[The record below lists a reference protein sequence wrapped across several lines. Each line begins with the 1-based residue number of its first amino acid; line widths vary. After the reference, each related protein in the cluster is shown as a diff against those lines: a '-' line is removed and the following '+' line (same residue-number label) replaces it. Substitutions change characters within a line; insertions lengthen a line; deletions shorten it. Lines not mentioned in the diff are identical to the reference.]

1 MKNKE
6 LDELT
11 AKIAKL
17 EKEKLKKERSIS
29 KEMDSLK
36 REKIASETVEMAT
49 ELQKLKMNERKKE
62 QEEKERL
69 EKERPLLEEKFNA
82 LVKEKTAEIKKCLE
96 IAKSAVKKAQAISD
110 ESGVPFH
117 SNVVVGFGH
126 ECYIPKT
133 IDKLKEEFKCG
144 EIDDDDDDEIVYE
157 FLEDFYLPDGRSYG
171 WASEGWSSSSL
182 TC

>member
-6 LDELT
+6 LDELV

-17 EKEKLKKERSIS
+17 EKEKLKKERFINTQ
-29 KEMDSLK
+29 MDSLR

-49 ELQKLKMNERKKE
+49 ELQKLKNERAQKE

-69 EKERPLLEEKFNA
+69 KKERPILEEKFNA
-82 LVKEKTAEIKKCLE
+82 LVKEKTAEIKKCLQ
-96 IAKSAVKKAQAISD
+96 IAKSAVEKAQAISD

-117 SNVVVGFGH
+117 SNVVVGFGR

-133 IDKLKEEFKCG
+133 VDKLKEEFKCG
-144 EIDDDDDDEIVYE
+144 EIDDDEEIVYE

-171 WASEGWSSSSL
+171 WASDGWSASSL